1 MKQILFFVINFI
13 QIFANDEEYPW
24 EHYVTAS
31 TNDLRRLFEKELL
44 LIRYSINL
52 RLRMTRSGALRCS
65 YEKHGAGYNL

>member
-52 RLRMTRSGALRCS
+52 RLRMTRSGAL
-65 YEKHGAGYNL
+65 